1 MIDTTHLE
9 IDMKYILIAFT
20 LLLVACDKPETPKIA
35 ESQREALDKAN
46 KVEQMM
52 LDSANAMK
60 QKVKDE
66 TE

>member
-1 MIDTTHLE
+1 
-9 IDMKYILIAFT
+9 MKYILIAFT